1 MTRNIRVFYLSIAL
15 FVIIAVA
22 LIIAYPPI
30 FTREVFIAFVFFFM
44 FTLGAEALPVRLP
57 RGDGSVSVGFAII
70 YAFVLLYGVSVGM
83 LLAAFGTFSKREF
96 TREVAWHA
104 TVFNRAQLA
113 LSAAASG
120 YIFMLFGGT
129 IGVLDIHFWN
139 LMAILAGG
147 LAYMLVN
154 ATSATLYLALLE
166 KIDFTRMWLYN
177 IQWLLPNFAA
187 LIPLSYL
194 IAVVYQITG
203 VAGLVLFFF
212 PLLLARHAFQRYMD
226 MRKVY
231 INTISSLTRAL
242 EAKDAYTYGHGDR
255 VSFLAKKIGRKMNL
269 SESDVEV
276 LGYVGVLH
284 DIGKIGVKDGILNKP
299 GPFTGEE
306 FREMKK
312 HPEIGAEILKGVSF
326 LGNGSKWV
334 KYHHERLDGSGYPDG
349 LIGDNIPLGARI
361 IAVADAFDAIMS
373 DRSYKKAKGLDFA
386 VRELEA
392 NVGTQF
398 DGGVVE
404 ALKAVLEDPE
414 SAKQVI
420 ERKVP
425 IDSAVIVM
433 AATGEKGEGDSH
445 V

>member
-1 MTRNIRVFYLSIAL
+1 MTTVLAL
-15 FVIIAVA
+15 AI
-22 LIIAYPPI
+22 LIVNPPR
-30 FTREVFIAFVFFFM
+30 FDLEVFFVFIFF
-44 FTLGAEALPVRLP
+44 FVLTLGAEAMPVRLP
-57 RGDGSVSVGFAII
+57 RGDGSVSVSFAII
-70 YAFVLLYGVSVGM
+70 YAYILLYGISLGV
-83 LLAAFGTFSKREF
+83 LLATVGTLSKREI
-96 TREVAWHA
+96 TGKVAWHA
-104 TVFNRAQLA
+104 VVFNRAQLA
-113 LSAAASG
+113 VSAATAG
-120 YIFMLFGGT
+120 YVFLLLGGQ
-129 IGVLDIHFWN
+129 IGYLDLTFSN
-139 LMAILAGG
+139 LIAITVGG
-147 LAYMLVN
+147 FAYMFVN
-154 ATSATLYLALLE
+154 ATLVTLYLALLE
-166 KIDFTRMWLYN
+166 KVDFTRMWLYN
-177 IQWLLPNFAA
+177 IQWAIPNFAA

-194 IAVVYQITG
+194 IAVIYDITG
-203 VAGLVLFFF
+203 VPGLILFLF

-226 MRKVY
+226 MREVY

-373 DRSYKKAKGLDFA
+373 DRSYKKARGLDFA

-398 DGGVVE
+398 DGGVVA

-425 IDSAVIVM
+425 IDSAVMAM
-433 AATGEKGEGDSH
+433 AATVEKGEGDSH